1 MTLDRLSPGKTG
13 QIITVNGLTSLRK
26 RLLDLGFTPG
36 GYVRVRK
43 AALFGGPI
51 QLCLRGCE
59 IALRSSE
66 AQLIVVKEAWQ

>member
-1 MTLDRLSPGKTG
+1 MTLDKLSPGKTG
-13 QIITVNGLTSLRK
+13 QIVAVNGLTFLRK

-43 AALFGGPI
+43 AAPFGGPI
-51 QLCLRGCE
+51 QFCLRGCE

-66 AQLIVVKEAWQ
+66 ARMVAVKEAWK